1 MDLSGVFAGTFNA
14 LKRRFGLLILISLLP
29 TLVTLAYAVIVVLLG
44 VSLAVGVVADPRGSV
59 PLIIAMI
66 VVGIAGG
73 VVVALSYLKA
83 QGMSTLAAY
92 EIAQGQR
99 PDLNGL
105 WHRSKGFLPRMAP
118 VIAIAIGALLVVY
131 AIIAALAIS
140 MVGALNGRSGGA
152 AAGAAGLLF
161 LLVIVLIPV
170 AIFIQIKL
178 LYTVPAIALEQVGGI
193 DGMKRSW
200 TITRGAFWRTFG
212 YYLVASLAV
221 GVIGSVASS
230 LTQVPLMSPRFSQ
243 RFDSPADLGSNLSLL
258 MPLYLIA
265 ITIQLLVQLLTQPF
279 LFSYVTYM
287 YIDQVRRTELPPA
300 AAWGG
305 YGQPGPQGGY
315 YATPNQYYGQP
326 GQPYPPQP
334 GRPGQPY
341 PPQPGQPYPP
351 TQAPQ
356 SGQAYP
362 PAQPPQPP
370 QDGGWQP
377 PTTPQPPQG

>member
-1 MDLSGVFAGTFNA
+1 MDLTGVFAGSFTA
-14 LKRRFGLLILISLLP
+14 LKQRFGLLILISLLP

-44 VSLAVGVVADPRGSV
+44 VSLAVGVVADPRGSA

-105 WHRSKGFLPRMAP
+105 WHRSRGFLPRMAP

-152 AAGAAGLLF
+152 AAGSAGLIF

-170 AIFIQIKL
+170 AIFIQVKL

-212 YYLVASLAV
+212 YYMVASLAV

-230 LTQVPLMSPRFSQ
+230 LTQVPLMSARFSQ

-279 LFSYVTYM
+279 LFSYVAYM

-315 YATPNQYYGQP
+315 YAAPNQYY
-326 GQPYPPQP
+326 
-334 GRPGQPY
+334 GQPY
-341 PPQPGQPYPP
+341 PPQPGQAYPP

-356 SGQAYP
+356 PGQAYP
-362 PAQPPQPP
+362 PAQPPHPP

-377 PTTPQPPQG
+377 PTTPQPPKG